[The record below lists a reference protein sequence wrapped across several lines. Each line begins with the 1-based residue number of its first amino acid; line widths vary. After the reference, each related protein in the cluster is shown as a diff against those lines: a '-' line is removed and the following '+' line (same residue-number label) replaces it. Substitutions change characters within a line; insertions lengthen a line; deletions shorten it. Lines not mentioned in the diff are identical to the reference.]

1 MLTLSTILSS
11 ASVGSLGLGSFA
23 SAYVGVPFSVP
34 LGSSM
39 NLGFN
44 QFAFPW
50 LQAILPILAPGETGV
65 FATTLTQFAA
75 LLLTTINNLLVA
87 Q

>member
-1 MLTLSTILSS
+1 MVISTVGSI
-11 ASVGSLGLGSFA
+11 ASVGIAGLLSAGA
-23 SAYVGVPFSVP
+23 SSIGAPFSVP

-50 LQAILPILAPGETGV
+50 VMAILPLAAPGDTGI
-65 FATTLTQFAA
+65 FATVITQFAA
-75 LLLTTINNLLVA
+75 GLLTTINNLLA
-87 Q
+87 G